1 MAKQPVLTPRADAFP
16 RWYQDVLQKA
26 QLAENGPVRG
36 TMVIR
41 PYGYS
46 IWERMQAEVDAL
58 RPGAGVVDLACEG
71 QIVLPHQDL
80 SRCVDCTVKSQERL
94 RLYDT
99 SDKEPQRCIRGK
111 PFAEATRS
119 PRKF

>member
-1 MAKQPVLTPRADAFP
+1 MTNLSAFRLKYQRRGRKYFRSDQWGLAGAKNAGDAGPLSTLRHMAKQPVLTPRGDDFP

-46 IWERMQAEVDAL
+46 IWERMQGAE
-58 RPGAGVVDLACEG
+58 GARIHAWG
-71 QIVLPHQDL
+71 
-80 SRCVDCTVKSQERL
+80 
-94 RLYDT
+94 
-99 SDKEPQRCIRGK
+99 
-111 PFAEATRS
+111 AETRH
-119 PRKF
+119 